1 MTELVKIPKERILKL
16 NEIAERLQKLKCD
29 IENAFEKELIDFDE
43 IERELSSVIDALR
56 NLDRAA
62 LSGDK
67 FVLSVE
73 NFI

>member
-1 MTELVKIPKERILKL
+1 MKL
-16 NEIAERLQKLKCD
+16 NEIAERLQKLKYD

-43 IERELSSVIDALR
+43 IEKELSSVIDALR
-56 NLDRAA
+56 NRDRAA

-67 FVLSVE
+67 FTLSVE

>member
-1 MTELVKIPKERILKL
+1 MTNPVKIPKERILKL
-16 NEIAERLQKLKCD
+16 DEIAERLQKLKCD

-43 IERELSSVIDALR
+43 IERELSSVIDELQ
-56 NLDRAA
+56 NGDRAA

-67 FVLSVE
+67 LASNVE